1 MDWGRGRI
9 GPPDGKRVYGLPDVK
24 QSAPLMDTCNNGRVT
39 SVMPIF
45 LGLGFWGLRNWGGVG
60 EGKVLGLRMARPTHL
75 VLLLITLG
83 VVHTS
88 QGHARSFT
96 RCQLSRELLRY
107 NFPRS
112 MIPNWVCLI
121 EHASGRT
128 TDKVTNH
135 NNSYTSYGL
144 FQKFLDLDLEQEKER
159 CGFFFITARQLPRR
173 VSRYDAVGHEYI
185 MPHSIIPRHG
195 L

>member
-1 MDWGRGRI
+1 
-9 GPPDGKRVYGLPDVK
+9 
-24 QSAPLMDTCNNGRVT
+24 
-39 SVMPIF
+39 
-45 LGLGFWGLRNWGGVG
+45 
-60 EGKVLGLRMARPTHL
+60 MARPTHL
-75 VLLLITLG
+75 VLLFVTLG
-83 VVHTS
+83 AVHSS

-128 TDKVTNH
+128 TDKVTTH

-144 FQKFLDLDLEQEKER
+144 FQINNKDWCKKGRKGGHCNIKCEDLLNEDLADDVRCAKRIYDRVGFKAWPTSFSYCKENSLPDLSR
-159 CGFFFITARQLPRR
+159 C
-173 VSRYDAVGHEYI
+173 
-185 MPHSIIPRHG
+185 
-195 L
+195 

>member
-1 MDWGRGRI
+1 MVSSTLRLQPSI
-9 GPPDGKRVYGLPDVK
+9 ACHTGLDTR
-24 QSAPLMDTCNNGRVT
+24 QSQYVNKGAP
-39 SVMPIF
+39 SKAPIS
-45 LGLGFWGLRNWGGVG
+45 
-60 EGKVLGLRMARPTHL
+60 RMARPTHL

-144 FQKFLDLDLEQEKER
+144 FQVR
-159 CGFFFITARQLPRR
+159 
-173 VSRYDAVGHEYI
+173 
-185 MPHSIIPRHG
+185 
-195 L
+195 